1 MVNVKFRR
9 TKTHHIVMQAS
20 DGSHGSYQKQ
30 TTTWIYL
37 MQTWKNPTWKS
48 MSHFTKSALPH
59 VWCQSDLCQSM
70 PCRHAREDAKTR
82 RLQSPKWNWTKSRCV
97 SHCTCWMA
105 LAMLQN
111 HHNQPWLSTEAVAAY
126 SVIGPGVW
134 SWAHKKRKLA
144 SMSASSKPMTKL
156 KASKLFVGKWECGNR
171 R

>member
-20 DGSHGSYQKQ
+20 DGSHGSYHKQ

-37 MQTWKNPTWKS
+37 MQTNMGKI
-48 MSHFTKSALPH
+48 
-59 VWCQSDLCQSM
+59 VWCQSDLCQTM

-111 HHNQPWLSTEAVAAY
+111 HHDQPWLPTEAVAAY
-126 SVIGPGVW
+126 SVIGPGAW
-134 SWAHKKRKLA
+134 TWAHKKRKLA